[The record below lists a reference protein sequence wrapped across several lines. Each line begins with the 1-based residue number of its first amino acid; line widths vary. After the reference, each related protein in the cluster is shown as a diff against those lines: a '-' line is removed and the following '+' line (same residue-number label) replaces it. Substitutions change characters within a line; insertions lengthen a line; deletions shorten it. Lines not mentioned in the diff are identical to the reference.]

1 MMEKTEQ
8 MVKCKGIKRQALSR
22 TMAWFLVA
30 GLVFASGCLFEP
42 REANDP
48 DSGSTWIKP
57 DFPNKV
63 FANMETGLE
72 DLSGGN
78 YERSI
83 GDEFTFLPLPGDL
96 AQLGP
101 EAYANWDAETEESV
115 LQKLLGE
122 ASKIEVTFDGLREV
136 SNQGDLVQMEASYS
150 LELTL
155 IDDPSSTETYKGKAR
170 YDFLNGSKGYE
181 LVKWED
187 IEAELGFPTWGYLR
201 GILRQR

>member
-1 MMEKTEQ
+1 MMTEQ
-8 MVKCKGIKRQALSR
+8 MPGCNSIKKQTLSR
-22 TMAWFLVA
+22 SLLWCLVA
-30 GLVFASGCLFEP
+30 GLVLATGCLFEP
-42 REANDP
+42 REANNP

-83 GDEFTFLPLPGDL
+83 GDTFVFIPLPGDI
-96 AQLGP
+96 AQNGA
-101 EAYANWDAETEESV
+101 EAYNGWNSEVEISV
-115 LQKLLGE
+115 MRKLLGD
-122 ASKIEVTFDGLREV
+122 ATKIEVAFTGV
-136 SNQGDLVQMEASYS
+136 TPAGQQGDLYQYEASYN
-150 LELTL
+150 LT
-155 IDDPSSTETYKGKAR
+155 ITPINDPSTLEIYQGKAR
-170 YDFLNGSKGYE
+170 FDFLNGSKGYE

-187 IEAELGFPTWGYLR
+187 IEAVLGFPTWGYLR

>member
-1 MMEKTEQ
+1 M
-8 MVKCKGIKRQALSR
+8 
-22 TMAWFLVA
+22 VA
-30 GLVFASGCLFEP
+30 GLVLATGCLFEP
-42 REANDP
+42 REANIP

-63 FANMETGLE
+63 LVNMETGLE

-83 GDEFTFLPLPGDL
+83 GDSFTFIPLPGDI

-101 EAYANWDAETEESV
+101 EAYAEWNAEVEISV
-115 LQKLLGE
+115 VQKMLGE
-122 ASKIEVTFDGLREV
+122 ASKVEVLFSGLKQV
-136 SNQGDLVQMEASYS
+136 NQQGDLYQYDAEYS
-150 LELTL
+150 LT
-155 IDDPSSTETYKGKAR
+155 ITPINDPSGLEIYKGKAR
-170 YDFLNGSKGYE
+170 FDFLNGSKGYE

-187 IEAELGFPTWGYLR
+187 IEAVLGFPTWGYYR